1 MISIIVCSIDKN
13 KLDVF
18 KKNIEKTIGCPYE
31 IIDFDNIKQNWS
43 ITKVYNHCAALAKY
57 DLLCFSHED
66 VLFDTEKWGSLLI
79 DQLHQPEC
87 GVIGFA
93 GSRIKTKNYS
103 GWGAGGN
110 NNRFNYI
117 EISND
122 GKEELHKYNV
132 NNEDFSE
139 VIVLDGFC
147 LFVNRHVYNSIKFDE
162 STFNGFH
169 LYDLDFTFA
178 TSLQFKNYVCNIISI
193 KHYSSGSYN
202 ASWFYASKLFH
213 HKWDE
218 KLPKSIDSLSAF
230 RIQKIELKA
239 IKDFL
244 KLSWNTP
251 DIYPKKE
258 KLSVIM
264 AFLKKHPYNLKAV
277 KLLIFIL
284 LKSRSK

>member
-13 KLDVF
+13 KIGVF
-18 KKNIEKTIGCPYE
+18 KQNIEKTIGVPFE
-31 IIDFDNIKQNWS
+31 IIDFDNKKQNWS
-43 ITKVYNHCAALAKY
+43 ISKVYNHCAAMAKY

-117 EISND
+117 EIS
-122 GKEELHKYNV
+122 KEGREEIHKYDAKD
-132 NNEDFSE
+132 EDFSE

-147 LFVNRHVYNSIKFDE
+147 LFVPKIVYHSIKFDE
-162 STFNGFH
+162 NTFNGFH
-169 LYDLDFTFA
+169 LYDLDFSFA
-178 TSLQFKNYVCNIISI
+178 ASIKFKNYVCNTITI

-202 ASWFYASKLFH
+202 ASWINSSRLFH
-213 HKWDE
+213 EKWDE
-218 KLPKSIDSLSAF
+218 MLPKSLDSLSAYS
-230 RIQKIELKA
+230 IQKNELKS
-239 IKDFL
+239 IKEFI
-244 KLSWNTP
+244 KLSKKIP
-251 DIYPKKE
+251 ELFPKKE
-258 KLSVIM
+258 KLKIILSFIR
-264 AFLKKHPYNLKAV
+264 KNPSNLKAI
-277 KLLIFIL
+277 KLLFSIA
-284 LKSRSK
+284 LKTNS